1 MEIVLGSFIFAYFT
15 LGPLT
20 YNDGGQE
27 TLVGVVSWGDGDCSG
42 PSVFARVTEVLPWIQ
57 EQMRQPC

>member
-1 MEIVLGSFIFAYFT
+1 MTNRIFFASFV

-20 YNDGGQE
+20 YDDGGQAI
-27 TLVGVVSWGDGDCSG
+27 LVGVVSWGRDSCDG
-42 PSVFARVTEVLPWIQ
+42 PTVFARVTEVLPWIH